1 MGLVGIGG
9 EMRFKMMVLGVMML
23 VQVPLWHK
31 FHDVGHLRFQDF

>member
-9 EMRFKMMVLGVMML
+9 EMRFKMMVLGVMMV
-23 VQVPLWHK
+23 VQVLLRHK